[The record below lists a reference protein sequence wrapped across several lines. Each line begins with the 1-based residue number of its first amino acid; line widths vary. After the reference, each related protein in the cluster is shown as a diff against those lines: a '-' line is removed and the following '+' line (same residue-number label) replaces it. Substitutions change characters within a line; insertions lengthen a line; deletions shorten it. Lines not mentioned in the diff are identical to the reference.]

1 MGYYLIDKNNQ
12 NAFSHYVEKL
22 EDIIYVVE
30 GNLEDVI
37 VSHGSI
43 ESKPFFLKDS
53 EAFKHLCNEKFRLGL
68 LAEELFLQKVKA
80 SNIKYMINKIA
91 QDKESIENFKV
102 IDSVSIKRA
111 DFEIK
116 NCKDI
121 EVEVKCLSFYTIDN
135 EESFYIKYREL
146 KSLERLNSLIS
157 KDTVIAVFQQ
167 KENKIVENSLTMIRL
182 STILGENN
190 KAVKYDSDKKC
201 LVVPKKITTK
211 GLSILEDALINKEAY
226 SL

>member
-121 EVEVKCLSFYTIDN
+121 EVEVKCLSYYMIEN
-135 EESFYIKYREL
+135 EDCFYIKYREL
-146 KSLERLNSLIS
+146 KSLERLNLLIA

-167 KENKIVENSLTMIRL
+167 KENKIIEDSLSMIRL
-182 STILGENN
+182 STILSENN
-190 KAVKYDSDKKC
+190 KTVKYDSNKKC
-201 LVVPKKITTK
+201 LVVPKKLTTK
-211 GLSILEDALINKEAY
+211 GLTILEDALINKEAY